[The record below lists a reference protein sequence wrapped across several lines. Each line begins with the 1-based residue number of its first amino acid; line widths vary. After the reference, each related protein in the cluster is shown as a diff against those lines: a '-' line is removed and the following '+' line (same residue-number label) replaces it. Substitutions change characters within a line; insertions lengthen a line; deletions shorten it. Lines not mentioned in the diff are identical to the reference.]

1 MLLNIGSVMLL
12 SSPGVGV
19 LYTAEF
25 CPVGALI
32 NLHVCWGFFLFQAC
46 VLNLHCSNVDLFY

>member
-12 SSPGVGV
+12 FSPGVGV
-19 LYTAEF
+19 LCTAEF

-32 NLHVCWGFFLFQAC
+32 NLAHMLGFFSVPGLC
-46 VLNLHCSNVDLFY
+46 VESALL